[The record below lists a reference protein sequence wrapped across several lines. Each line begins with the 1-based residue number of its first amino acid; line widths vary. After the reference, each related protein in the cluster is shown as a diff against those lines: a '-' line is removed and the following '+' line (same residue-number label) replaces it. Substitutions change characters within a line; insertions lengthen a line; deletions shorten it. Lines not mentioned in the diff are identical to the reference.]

1 MFLLHVLSGSHHWR
15 DSSQRALTVFVGVVA
30 LRYKPRTP
38 LLCGVD
44 DEGPRLPQT
53 WLQKINF
60 GQIDYLVL

>member
-1 MFLLHVLSGSHHWR
+1 MLLLYVLSGSLHWR
-15 DSSQRALTVFVGVVA
+15 DSSQKALTMFAGVVA

-53 WLQKINF
+53 WLQQIIF
-60 GQIDYLVL
+60 EQIDNLVL